1 MGKVASE
8 VEGSLSTLQGE
19 IDGQIIGGEGND
31 ELALRRKARGA

>member
-1 MGKVASE
+1 MASE

-19 IDGQIIGGEGND
+19 VDGQVIGGEGND